1 MDIRVDNPVGRVPD
15 SRRMSSTTL
24 SLGSD
29 HWRLGA
35 RRGTWSRP
43 LHRHLNALDN
53 AHELRVRGRCP
64 PGAAPAVAD
73 FLHHAAARGTFVCGS
88 LGRPLQTALP
98 ESLRAHVHACRGDRA
113 GDLAW
118 DVRAVQQ
125 RRAVLTPLMPRLPS
139 VSLVLVSRRAE
150 LVPAMVHRLS
160 RLAYPHLEIV
170 VGLHGSPAPAGL
182 TEAAGARHLVVREYP
197 SDEVFGTVLNRAFHC
212 ASGELVGKV
221 DDDDYLGDAHVLDLV
236 MAHHYSG
243 ATLVGKSTTV
253 VFLEAIDTTV
263 RRLYGARE
271 AFTHRVSGATF
282 LLDRSDLA
290 SLGGWP
296 AVPRAVD
303 TALIRALREAG
314 GTIYQPHDLGY
325 LYVRKADASSH
336 TWTTGI
342 SHFLGNA
349 REQWIGLLRH
359 PEFGTQDAA

>member
-1 MDIRVDNPVGRVPD
+1 
-15 SRRMSSTTL
+15 MSSATL

-43 LHRHLNALDN
+43 LQTTLGALDN
-53 AHELRVRGRCP
+53 VHQLKVRGTCP
-64 PGAAPAVAD
+64 PGALAQVAH
-73 FLHHAAARGTFVCGS
+73 FLHQAAARGTLVCGDPDRA
-88 LGRPLQTALP
+88 LRAALP
-98 ESLRAHVHACRGDRA
+98 GPMRATVQAHRGDRA

-118 DVRAVQQ
+118 DVRAVRQ
-125 RRAVLTPLMPRLPS
+125 RRAVLAPLMPRLPS
-139 VSLVLVSRRAE
+139 VSLVLVSRRAD
-150 LVPAMVHRLS
+150 LVTPMVRRLS
-160 RLAYPHLEIV
+160 RLDYPRLQIV
-170 VGLHGSPAPAGL
+170 VGLHGASAPADL
-182 TEAAGARHLVVREYP
+182 HAAAGSRDLVVREF
-197 SDEVFGTVLNRAFHC
+197 DGGEVFGTVLNHAFDC

-221 DDDDYLGDAHVLDLV
+221 DDDDYLSDAHVLDLV

-263 RRLYGARE
+263 RRVYGVRE
-271 AFTHRVSGATF
+271 TFTHRVSGATF
-282 LLDRSDLA
+282 LLDKGDLA
-290 SLGGWP
+290 ALGGWP

-303 TALIRALREAG
+303 TALITTLRDQG

-342 SHFLGNA
+342 THVLGNA

-359 PEFGTQDAA
+359 VEFGTEGAA